1 MKILRSKLKQ
11 IIEEEID
18 IFFNEVLSEARFTR
32 EDLGKVIRS
41 IILNTLES
49 GDLEPE
55 SVTPAS
61 QEAVKKAIEDFEKE
75 KETKRGETEE
85 AETEEGDVA
94 PELED
99 LGTPK
104 EKEVGGFSPFGA
116 RS

>member
-18 IFFNEVLSEARFTR
+18 IFFNEVLSEARLTR

-55 SVTPAS
+55 SVTSAS
-61 QEAVKKAIEDFEKE
+61 LEAVKEAIEDFEKKEKE
-75 KETKRGETEE
+75 KETEEKKTEE
-85 AETEEGDVA
+85 DDVT
-94 PELED
+94 PGLKD

-104 EKEVGGFSPFGA
+104 KKEVGGFSPFGA